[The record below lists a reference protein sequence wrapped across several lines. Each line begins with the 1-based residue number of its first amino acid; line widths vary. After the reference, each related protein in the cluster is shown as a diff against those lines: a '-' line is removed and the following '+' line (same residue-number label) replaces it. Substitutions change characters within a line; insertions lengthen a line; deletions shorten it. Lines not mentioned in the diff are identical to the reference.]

1 MKKLMLM
8 ITLLVLSSVAAYGI
22 LPTDFEM
29 PLGTFQGS
37 GKIAG
42 GFHTIKVVSNL
53 GNIMVTYGGA
63 TKCIAILS
71 ETDQAGLYEEIDQ
84 TLPTG
89 KPAPNSCKEKGFIL
103 LVNKGTGLIYHWGAT
118 KDEAKAKPMPV
129 ALTKTKK

>member
-8 ITLLVLSSVAAYGI
+8 IVLLVGASMVSYGQLSTG
-22 LPTDFEM
+22 FEM

-37 GKIAG
+37 GQIAG
-42 GFHTIKVVSNL
+42 GFHTIKIVSNL

-71 ETDQAGLYEEIDQ
+71 ETGDAGLYEEIDQ

-89 KPAPNSCKEKGFIL
+89 KPAPNSCKEKGFIFL
-103 LVNKGTGLIYHWGAT
+103 ENNGRGLTYHWGAT
-118 KDEAKAKPMPV
+118 KEEAMAKPAPV
-129 ALTKTKK
+129 TLRKTKR